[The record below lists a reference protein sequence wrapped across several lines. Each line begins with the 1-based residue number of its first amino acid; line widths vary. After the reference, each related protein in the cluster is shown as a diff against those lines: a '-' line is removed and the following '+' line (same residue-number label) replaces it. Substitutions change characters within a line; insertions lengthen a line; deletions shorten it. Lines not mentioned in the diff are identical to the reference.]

1 MLLRMRTFS
10 RRTFLASLA
19 AAVPLPLIV
28 RQAHAASITHLQSDP
43 ATLDALAETVLPA
56 VALGAVGVQRASA
69 AFRTWGEGYR
79 AEAELNHGYGTSRL
93 RVSGPTP
100 LTRWAAQL
108 DELDT
113 AARAAHQ
120 KKFRELKVA
129 EREAI
134 VRESLQGQRV
144 DRMPAVGEAPH
155 VALALLA
162 HFYDSSTANDLCYQ
176 SQIGRSTCRRLAD
189 TPRKPL
195 PFLKVSER

>member
-1 MLLRMRTFS
+1 MQLS

-28 RQAHAASITHLQSDP
+28 RHAHAASVTHLQSDP
-43 ATLDALAETVLPA
+43 ATLDALAEAVLPA
-56 VALGAVGVQRASA
+56 VALGAVGVRRASA
-69 AFRTWGEGYR
+69 AFRAWGEGYR

-108 DELDT
+108 DELDA

-120 KKFRELKVA
+120 KRFRELKVA
-129 EREAI
+129 DRETI
-134 VRESLQGQRV
+134 VRAALKEQRI
-144 DRMPAVGEAPH
+144 DRIPAIAEAPH

-176 SQIGRSTCRRLAD
+176 AQIGRSTCRRLAD
-189 TPRKPL
+189 APR
-195 PFLKVSER
+195 